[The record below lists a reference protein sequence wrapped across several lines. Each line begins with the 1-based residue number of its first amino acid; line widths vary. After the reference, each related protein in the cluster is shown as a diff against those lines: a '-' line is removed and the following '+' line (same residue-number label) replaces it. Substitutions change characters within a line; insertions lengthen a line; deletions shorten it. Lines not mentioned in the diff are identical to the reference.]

1 MGPELTEDFIKKYKP
16 NNTSIE
22 VVAEK
27 VLGLKKYNK
36 KVIKKFKYR
45 PDFKINENTYLEI
58 DGLYWHS
65 MLNINQTPKS
75 HYTKREAFDK
85 EGLRLIQIR
94 EDELLNKPDIVK
106 SMVNVVKKEGV
117 TKISARNTIIKPV
130 ESFVSYNFFEENHL
144 MGGGPKTK
152 SIGLYYKD
160 ELVMCLS
167 YKKYKKGIDI
177 SRIAA
182 KQNLIVVGGTG
193 KLIKWIEK
201 NINPD
206 FIQSFVDLRY
216 GTGKSLELLGFE
228 RKSITLGWKWT
239 DRQKTYN
246 RLYCKA
252 GNGYT
257 EKENAQE
264 MGLSRIYDAG
274 QAKYVKYF

>member
-1 MGPELTEDFIKKYKP
+1 MGPELTENFIKKYKP

-65 MLNINQTPKS
+65 IANINQTPKS
-75 HYTKREAFDK
+75 HYVKREAFNK
-85 EGLRLIQIR
+85 EGFRLIQIR
-94 EDELLNKPDIVK
+94 EDELLNKTDIVK
-106 SMVNVVKKEGV
+106 SMINIVKKEGV

-216 GTGKSLELLGFE
+216 GTGKSLELLGFD

-239 DRQKTYN
+239 DRQNTYN

-252 GNGYT
+252 GNGHT

-274 QAKYVKYF
+274 QAKYVKYL